1 MKPEPLVLALLLAC
15 FEGLG
20 LALRLRR
27 LFLPEPIEG
36 VESGFTRASPAVAAN
51 AAVEAAATALA
62 SAAAAARAC
71 GEGLDGTGEEAGSP
85 ETAAKLS
92 MLLLLLLLLLLPA
105 LLSPLLLLIIALL
118 LPLLVLLL
126 LLSRFAWLKV
136 PLQRTLLL
144 LLLVL
149 PILALLSRAGRF
161 VAGASVA
168 GGEDKTRLRA
178 WSRKKV
184 TAARTL
190 QSGRKSEGDAGSR
203 VTGSRGL
210 VASQAAMA
218 RRSKQ
223 WPLTTA
229 GSSMS
234 SWVMLHRSV

>member
-1 MKPEPLVLALLLAC
+1 M
-15 FEGLG
+15 
-20 LALRLRR
+20 
-27 LFLPEPIEG
+27 LP
-36 VESGFTRASPAVAAN
+36 
-51 AAVEAAATALA
+51 
-62 SAAAAARAC
+62 
-71 GEGLDGTGEEAGSP
+71 
-85 ETAAKLS
+85 
-92 MLLLLLLLLLLPA
+92 LLLLLLLLLLPA